1 MKDNMTQLL
10 KKYRAEV
17 DQIALQITS
26 LKRFLV
32 EGFCS
37 QLDIESN
44 ILSKENYLVFEQLDY
59 LKKILNQ
66 PKKITLLYRASENNF
81 RAEAFHK
88 NCDGVADTV
97 TIVKTESGKIIGGYS
112 KYPWSSYEGQVN
124 NEQKETFLF
133 SLSLKEKMSPVTE
146 NSLIYNKRQCGPI
159 FGRYPNGTDLYLS
172 DQCNI
177 ESKSDSFFPSVY
189 NSDGF
194 THYDNSEET
203 TKRFIGSS
211 NDKKFIVIEYE
222 VFQVTFN

>member
-1 MKDNMTQLL
+1 MTQLL

-37 QLDIESN
+37 QLDIEST

-66 PKKITLLYRASENNF
+66 PKKLTLLYRASENNF

-97 TIVKTESGKIIGGYS
+97 TIVQTEHGKIIGGYS
-112 KYPWSSYEGQVN
+112 KYSWSSYEGQVN

-133 SLSLKEKMSPVTE
+133 SLSLKEKMSPVTGK
-146 NSLIYNKRQCGPI
+146 NLIYRDRNRGPS
-159 FGRYPNGTDLYLS
+159 FGDARVGSDLKLS
-172 DQCNI
+172 DRCNI
-177 ESKSDSFFPSVY
+177 
-189 NSDGF
+189 
-194 THYDNSEET
+194 
-203 TKRFIGSS
+203 
-211 NDKKFIVIEYE
+211 
-222 VFQVTFN
+222 